1 MFEGRGIQGG
11 ELGGLIY
18 CKQHS
23 SLSVVEDLMM
33 KDVGGGLGV
42 WLHELTWLTWLA
54 NSMAIEQNV
63 VVIIELH
70 EDEEVHRR
78 WFILF

>member
-23 SLSVVEDLMM
+23 SLSVAKDLMM
-33 KDVGGGLGV
+33 KDVGGGLG
-42 WLHELTWLTWLA
+42 E
-54 NSMAIEQNV
+54 
-63 VVIIELH
+63 
-70 EDEEVHRR
+70 
-78 WFILF
+78 